1 MKVSRRD
8 NELPA
13 GRLSAS
19 PAILPLSL
27 WNSYN
32 AARAALSNSYAFGDS

>member
-19 PAILPLSL
+19 AAILPLVFMEFL
-27 WNSYN
+27 
-32 AARAALSNSYAFGDS
+32 

>member
-8 NELPA
+8 NEFPA

-19 PAILPLSL
+19 AAILPPVFMEFL
-27 WNSYN
+27 
-32 AARAALSNSYAFGDS
+32 